1 MKFIRLHNSLNHSRR
16 GSRRLRGGGGNHVCT
31 RFTLSRRYPFLT
43 PPLLPLS
50 AAPVPAGNSGAYF
63 IYEAGGRI
71 DNLQRRYV
79 NAASRTL
86 AVPLFPL
93 PPWRRMGEEKGRMM
107 EENREGREFCR
118 ASIVRKNAAESAD
131 SPPPLRGNAATLLT
145 RVSLPANS
153 LLAFSSAR
161 LPRSP
166 HPEGHQPRGERSKKR
181 FREEDTR
188 GTHTPPSFSRDPW
201 KSFES
206 CSPARKPDLLPG
218 KRRVFRADIGV

>member
-1 MKFIRLHNSLNHSRR
+1 MQRHVRSPCRFFPSLH
-16 GSRRLRGGGGNHVCT
+16 
-31 RFTLSRRYPFLT
+31 
-43 PPLLPLS
+43 
-50 AAPVPAGNSGAYF
+50 
-63 IYEAGGRI
+63 
-71 DNLQRRYV
+71 
-79 NAASRTL
+79 
-86 AVPLFPL
+86 
-93 PPWRRMGEEKGRMM
+93 GEEWGRRR
-107 EENREGREFCR
+107 EGWWKKIEEGREFCR

-131 SPPPLRGNAATLLT
+131 SPPPLRGNAATFLT

>member
-50 AAPVPAGNSGAYF
+50 AAPVPAGNSDAYF

-107 EENREGREFCR
+107 EENRGGARVLSGVDRSEKCSGIGRFPSP
-118 ASIVRKNAAESAD
+118 AARK
-131 SPPPLRGNAATLLT
+131 RGHVA
-145 RVSLPANS
+145 
-153 LLAFSSAR
+153 
-161 LPRSP
+161 
-166 HPEGHQPRGERSKKR
+166 
-181 FREEDTR
+181 DTR
-188 GTHTPPSFSRDPW
+188 LSSSQLSFS
-201 KSFES
+201 
-206 CSPARKPDLLPG
+206 L
-218 KRRVFRADIGV
+218 

>member
-1 MKFIRLHNSLNHSRR
+1 MHTIHPFSPLSLPYS
-16 GSRRLRGGGGNHVCT
+16 
-31 RFTLSRRYPFLT
+31 
-43 PPLLPLS
+43 PLLPLS

-107 EENREGREFCR
+107 EENRGGARVLSGVDRSEKCSGIGP
-118 ASIVRKNAAESAD
+118 SID
-131 SPPPLRGNAATLLT
+131 SPPPLRGNAATFLT